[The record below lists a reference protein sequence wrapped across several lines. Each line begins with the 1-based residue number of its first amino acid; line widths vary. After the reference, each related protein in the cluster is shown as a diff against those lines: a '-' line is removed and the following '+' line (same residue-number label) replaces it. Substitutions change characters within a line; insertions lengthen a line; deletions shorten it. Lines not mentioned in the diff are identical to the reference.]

1 MGRYGLL
8 LVVVGLIIGL
18 FLGFNPATHRALVR
32 WWDRTATASP
42 TTRAERPAPAPF
54 SLRQLDSS
62 VARLFRTTPR
72 AEVHTPRTEPSTLP
86 IVSQIE
92 AALHQIWLA
101 LQRLWL
107 SIEAKFAA
115 TKSS

>member
-8 LVVVGLIIGL
+8 LVLVGLVIGL
-18 FLGFNPATHRALVR
+18 YLGFNPATHRALVR
-32 WWDRTATASP
+32 WWDRTATASR
-42 TTRAERPAPAPF
+42 TTSAERSAPEPF
-54 SLRQLDSS
+54 SLKQFDNS

-72 AEVHTPRTEPSTLP
+72 AEVRPQTEPALP
-86 IVSQIE
+86 VVSQIE
-92 AALHQIWLA
+92 SALHQLWLA

-115 TKSS
+115 TKS